1 MGIGSVRHRQIVFL
15 ASRRQLSRG
24 FTLLEILLVV
34 GIISIIAGFSMP
46 VYQSFQVKNDLDIA
60 AQTIATSFRRAQVLA
75 EASDGD
81 NTWGVEVIS
90 GSITVFQGVSY
101 AARVAAFD
109 EITSLPPTITPTG
122 LSEVVFDRLT
132 GQALSTGTVTL
143 TTSTGL
149 VRTIALSSK
158 GTVTY

>member
-1 MGIGSVRHRQIVFL
+1 MGIRPVRHRQIISACL
-15 ASRRQLSRG
+15 RGQSSRG

-34 GIISIIAGFSMP
+34 AIISIIAGFSMP

-60 AQTIATSFRRAQVLA
+60 AQTIATDFRRAQTLA

-81 NTWGVEVIS
+81 NTWGVEVLS
-90 GSITVFQGVSY
+90 GSITVFQGASY
-101 AARVAAFD
+101 ATRVAAFD
-109 EITSLPPTITPTG
+109 EISSLPPTITPSG
-122 LSEVVFDRLT
+122 LAEVIFDRLT
-132 GQALSTGTVTL
+132 GQALSAGTVTL

-149 VRTIALSSK
+149 VKTIAISSK